1 MSNADTNVAAALTSA
16 QDRKATRTSKP
27 QAGKNLPG
35 ARRTT
40 QAAQAPRQVIT
51 FETAQRLCPTEGQ
64 INRIVQVYG
73 LDAVDYH
80 AIREASEQ
88 AIGTVARAMTSYMNE
103 TAMRMHLQ
111 RIVGAHIGSAFGAGQ
126 FYDTKAEQAR
136 NLTSAIANE
145 DRDEDRMG
153 VDGGA
158 NRAARARTSP
168 PPLPCRLMPC
178 SPPPRVQRTLT
189 PRSWARIGSP
199 TSASSRAARPST
211 AAPPPP
217 SSPPSTASNK
227 PAGGAG

>member
-1 MSNADTNVAAALTSA
+1 MSNAATNVAAALTSA

-35 ARRTT
+35 ARRST
-40 QAAQAPRQVIT
+40 QTAQAPRQVIT

-158 NRAARARTSP
+158 NRAARARDFAATAA
-168 PPLPCRLMPC
+168 
-178 SPPPRVQRTLT
+178 VQAYAVLAAAEGAKDAYAEIVGEDWKPYVGQQQGGQTVD
-189 PRSWARIGSP
+189 G
-199 TSASSRAARPST
+199 RAA
-211 AAPPPP
+211 AAQL
-217 SSPPSTASNK
+217 A
-227 PAGGAG
+227 AFDRE

>member
-1 MSNADTNVAAALTSA
+1 MSNATTNVAAALTSA
-16 QDRKATRTSKP
+16 QASKATRTSKP

-35 ARRTT
+35 ARRST
-40 QAAQAPRQVIT
+40 QTAQAPRQVIT

-136 NLTSAIANE
+136 NLTSAVT
-145 DRDEDRMG
+145 DEDRMG

-158 NRAARARTSP
+158 NRAARARDFAATAA
-168 PPLPCRLMPC
+168 
-178 SPPPRVQRTLT
+178 VQSYAVLAAAEGAKDAYAEIVGEE
-189 PRSWARIGSP
+189 WKLYVGQQQGSQ
-199 TSASSRAARPST
+199 SVDGRAA
-211 AAPPPP
+211 AAQL
-217 SSPPSTASNK
+217 A
-227 PAGGAG
+227 AFDRE